1 MIGDEFK
8 IRNVR
13 WSEQVTGRKPWY
25 KKLRYPVYAIVLFSV
40 FQAGAYYNAT
50 KIMDAAL
57 PDDNSVVRDIGFVAP
72 VEYRL
77 EVGML

>member
-8 IRNVR
+8 VWHRAPR
-13 WSEQVTGRKPWY
+13 PWY
-25 KKLRYPVYAIVLFSV
+25 SRIRTYVYAAVLFAT

-50 KIMDAAL
+50 RQMDAVGL
-57 PDDNSVVRDIGFVAP
+57 PQDTSVVRDIGSYMP
-72 VEYRL
+72 ELDRM

>member
-1 MIGDEFK
+1 MYIAGFGTLN
-8 IRNVR
+8 R
-13 WSEQVTGRKPWY
+13 RKPWY
-25 KKLRYPVYAIVLFSV
+25 TRVRYYAYAAVLFAT

-57 PDDNSVVRDIGFVAP
+57 PDDNSVVRDIGFIEP
-72 VEYRL
+72 VSDRL

>member
-1 MIGDEFK
+1 MYIAGFGTLS
-8 IRNVR
+8 R
-13 WSEQVTGRKPWY
+13 RKPWY
-25 KKLRYPVYAIVLFSV
+25 MRVRTYVYAAILFAT

-57 PDDNSVVRDIGFVAP
+57 PDDTSVVRDIGSYMP
-72 VEYRL
+72 ELNRL